1 MEVKQISVFLEN
13 KPGMLRSMTQVLAD
27 HQIDIRA
34 LSLVETKDFGIAR
47 LIVDDVLDTMTVLKD
62 EGFIGSLT
70 PVVAAEIPDEP
81 GALNKLLGIFARH
94 EINLEY
100 MYAFVGT
107 KQGHAY
113 MIFRVED
120 TKAASAALTEA
131 GIKVV
136 GQEELEEL

>member
-1 MEVKQISVFLEN
+1 MEYDRLFFVIAILKEFQYNEIKANKDVGKMYQILVVEDSV
-13 KPGMLRSMTQVLAD
+13 
-27 HQIDIRA
+27 DIYES
-34 LSLVETKDFGIAR
+34 LSAI
-47 LIVDDVLDTMTVLKD
+47 LKD

-81 GALNKLLGIFARH
+81 GALNKLLDIFAKSD
-94 EINLEY
+94 INLEY

-120 TKAASAALTEA
+120 TKIASAALTEA